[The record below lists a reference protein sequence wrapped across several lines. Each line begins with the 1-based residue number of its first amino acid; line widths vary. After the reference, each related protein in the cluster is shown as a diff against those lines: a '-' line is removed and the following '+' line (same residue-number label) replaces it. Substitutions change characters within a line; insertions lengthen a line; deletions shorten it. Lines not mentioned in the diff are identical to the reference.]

1 MKDQRT
7 QELARTIGK
16 QIAKA
21 RRALGITQE
30 EAAERIGITVEYYA
44 RLERGQSLPS
54 LLTFAQMSVALEVS
68 AESLM
73 SLGDVTA
80 RPIAAPPPWYLAPR
94 TDESKQLSRLFR
106 RLRGLPP
113 ELVAAAE
120 SVVKQL
126 ERFLDK
132 QRKKGSGETH

>member
-1 MKDQRT
+1 MKNQRT

-73 SLGDVTA
+73 SLGDIA
-80 RPIAAPPPWYLAPR
+80 SRPIATQPPWYSAPP
-94 TDESKQLSRLFR
+94 TEESKQLRRLFR
-106 RLRGLPP
+106 RLRALPP

-126 ERFLDK
+126 EHFLDT
-132 QRKKGSGETH
+132 QRKKGSRDKH

>member
-54 LLTFAQMSVALEVS
+54 LMTFAQISVALEVS

-73 SLGDVTA
+73 NLGDITA
-80 RPIAAPPPWYLAPR
+80 RPVAAPPPWYEAPQ
-94 TDESKQLSRLFR
+94 TEESKQLRRLFR

-113 ELVAAAE
+113 ELLAAAE

-126 ERFLDK
+126 ERFIDK
-132 QRKKGSGETH
+132 QRKKRSHDTP

>member
-54 LLTFAQMSVALEVS
+54 LLTFAQLSVALEVS

-73 SLGDVTA
+73 NLGDVTA
-80 RPIAAPPPWYLAPR
+80 RPVEAPPPWYLPPQ
-94 TDESKQLSRLFR
+94 TEESKQLRRLFR
-106 RLRGLPP
+106 RLRSLPP

-126 ERFLDK
+126 ERFIDK
-132 QRKKGSGETH
+132 QRKKGSRDGD

>member
-80 RPIAAPPPWYLAPR
+80 RPIAAPPPWYLAPQ

-132 QRKKGSGETH
+132 QRKKGSRETH